1 MVFFLIFNILCLLAS
16 LGMSIMVAKAIAF
29 WRPVSHYLEG
39 NNGHCTTEADPYDF
53 GRNCVCL
60 SGNKG
65 WTLCK

>member
-1 MVFFLIFNILCLLAS
+1 
-16 LGMSIMVAKAIAF
+16 MVAKAIAF

-39 NNGHCTTEADPYDF
+39 NNGHCTTEADPYDI

-60 SGNKG
+60 SGNKR

>member
-29 WRPVSHYLEG
+29 WRPVSQYLEG
-39 NNGHCTTEADPYDF
+39 DNGYCTEDDPYDF
-53 GRNCVCL
+53 GRKCVCL